1 MTDQSPNDLFH
12 ASSFMQGHNAEY
24 LEQLYAQYAND
35 PNAVD
40 AAWAE
45 FFRQMGDAELD
56 VKAEATGPSWAR
68 NDWPPALDDDLTGAL
83 TGEWP
88 APAEA
93 KGAGKKIKDKA
104 AAKGVEVTDDQVQR
118 AVLDS
123 IRALM
128 LIRAYRIRGHLA
140 ADLDPLGMRAAAA
153 HPELDP
159 RTYGFTDGDM
169 DRPVFID
176 NVLGLQVATMRQ
188 IVDIVKRTYCG
199 TFALQYMH
207 ISDPEQSAWLKE
219 RIEGY
224 NKEITF
230 TREGRK
236 AILNKMVEAEGF
248 EKFLHVKYTG
258 TKRFG
263 LDGGESLIPAMEQII
278 KRGGALGVR
287 DIVIGMPHRGRLNI
301 LANVMQKPY
310 RAIFNEFQGGSF
322 KPEDVDGSGD
332 VKYHLGASS
341 DREFDGNSVH
351 LSLTANP
358 SHLEAVN
365 PVVLGKVRAKQDQL
379 KDDARTKVMPILLHG
394 DAAFAGQGVVAECFA
409 LSGLK
414 GHKTGGTMHIVV
426 NNQIGFTTAPHF
438 SRSSPYPTDIAL
450 MVEAPIF
457 HVNGDD
463 PEAVVHAAKVATEFR
478 QKFHKDVVIDMFCY
492 RRFGHNEG
500 DEPMFTN
507 PIMYKKIK
515 GHKTTLSLYTDRL
528 VKDGLIPEGEI
539 EDMKAA
545 FQSYLN
551 DEFEAGKDYKPNKAD
566 WLDGKWSGLEREKDD
581 YQRGETSIKPE
592 TMEQIGAAL
601 TRVPEG
607 FPIHKTVDR
616 LLEAKK
622 TMFETGTGFDWAT
635 GEALAF
641 GSLLTEGYPVRLA
654 GQDSTRGT
662 FSQRHS
668 GIINQET
675 EERYYPLNNIREGQA
690 RYEVID
696 SMLSEYA
703 VLGFEY
709 GYSLA
714 EPNALTLW
722 EAQFGDFANG
732 AQIMFDQFI
741 SSGESKWLRMSG
753 LVCLLPHG
761 YEGQGPEHSSARLE
775 RFLQMCGQDNWIVA
789 NCTTPANYFHILRR
803 QLHRSFR
810 KPLVMMTP
818 KSLLR
823 HKLAVSDADEFTT
836 GSSFHRVLWDDA
848 DAQYGKNRSTTKLV
862 ADDKI
867 RRVVMCSGKVYY
879 DLLEARDEA
888 GLDDVY
894 ILRLEQFYP
903 FPAISLVKELER
915 FKGAEMVWCQEEP
928 KNQGA
933 WTFVEPNIEWVLT
946 RINAKHQRPVYAG
959 RVATASPATG
969 LAAQHK
975 AQQAALVAEALN
987 IEGK

>member
-1 MTDQSPNDLFH
+1 MTDQSPNDQFH

-24 LEQLYAQYAND
+24 LEQLYARYAKD

-40 AAWAE
+40 EAWQKFFAE
-45 FFRQMGDAELD
+45 MGDD
-56 VKAEATGPSWAR
+56 DGDITAEAAGPSWAR
-68 NDWPPALDDDLTGAL
+68 ADWPPMPQDELTSAL
-83 TGEWP
+83 TGEYP
-88 APAEA
+88 KEPEA
-93 KGAGKKIKDKA
+93 KAVGKKLTEKA
-104 AAKGVEVTDDQVQR
+104 QEKGAEVSDEAIQR

-123 IRALM
+123 VRALM
-128 LIRAYRIRGHLA
+128 LIRAYRIRGHLI
-140 ADLDPLGMRAAAA
+140 ADLDPLGLREQPYR
-153 HPELDP
+153 PELDP
-159 RTYGFTDGDM
+159 ESYGFTTEDM
-169 DRPVFID
+169 DRPIFID
-176 NVLGLQVATMRQ
+176 NVLGLQIASIREILS
-188 IVDIVKRTYCG
+188 IVRRTYCG

-207 ISDPEQSAWLKE
+207 ISDPEQAGWLKE

-224 NKEITF
+224 GNEINF
-230 TREGRK
+230 TEEGRK
-236 AILNKMVEAEGF
+236 AILNKMVEAEGL
-248 EKFLHVKYTG
+248 EKYLHVKYMG

-278 KRGGALGVR
+278 KRGGSLGVK
-287 DIVIGMPHRGRLNI
+287 DIVIGMPHRGRLSV
-301 LANVMQKPY
+301 LANVMGKPY

-341 DREFDGNSVH
+341 DREFDGNNVH

-379 KDDARTKVMPILLHG
+379 HDEERTQVLPILLHG
-394 DAAFAGQGVVAECFA
+394 DAAFAGQGVVAECFG
-409 LSGLK
+409 LSGLR
-414 GHKTGGTMHIVV
+414 GHRTGGTMHIVV

-463 PEAVVHAAKVATEFR
+463 PEAVVHAAKVATEYR
-478 QKFHKDVVIDMFCY
+478 QKFQKDVVIDIICY

-515 GHKTTLSLYTDRL
+515 QQKTTLTLYTERL
-528 VKDGLIPEGEI
+528 VKDGLIPEGEVD
-539 EDMKAA
+539 DMKDA
-545 FQSYLN
+545 FQSYLA
-551 DEFEAGKDYKPNKAD
+551 DEFEAGTNYKPNKAD
-566 WLDGKWSGLEREKDD
+566 WLDGKWSHLDRKEED
-581 YQRGETSIKPE
+581 YQRGQTAIKEETFA
-592 TMEQIGAAL
+592 QIGTAL
-601 TRVPEG
+601 SRAPDG
-607 FPIHKTVDR
+607 FPIHKTVQRILD
-616 LLEAKK
+616 AKAK
-622 TMFETGTGFDWAT
+622 MFETGEGFDWAT

-641 GSLLTEGYPVRLA
+641 GSLLTEGFPVRLS
-654 GQDSTRGT
+654 GQDSSRGT

-668 GIINQET
+668 ALINQED

-709 GYSLA
+709 GYTLA

-775 RFLQMCGQDNWIVA
+775 RFLTMCGQDNWIVA
-789 NCTTPANYFHILRR
+789 NVTTPANYFHILRR
-803 QLHRSFR
+803 QLHRTYR
-810 KPLVMMTP
+810 KPLILMTP

-823 HKLAVSDADEFTT
+823 HKLAVSKAEEFTV

-848 DAQYGKNRSTTKLV
+848 QYGNSDTQL
-862 ADDKI
+862 APDDKI
-867 RRVVMCSGKVYY
+867 KRVVMCSGKVYY
-879 DLLEARDEA
+879 DLLEERDKR
-888 GLDDVY
+888 GIDDVY
-894 ILRLEQFYP
+894 LMRFEQFYP
-903 FPAISLVKELER
+903 FPAQSAVKELER
-915 FKGAEMVWCQEEP
+915 FKHAEMVWCQEEP
-928 KNQGA
+928 KNQGP
-933 WTFVEPNIEWVLT
+933 WSFFEPNIEWVLG
-946 RINAKHQRPVYAG
+946 RIEAKHKRPDYAG
-959 RVATASPATG
+959 RAAAASPATG
-969 LAAQHK
+969 LASQHK
-975 AQQAALVAEALN
+975 AQQEALVDDALTIKGN
-987 IEGK
+987 